1 MMLWRLDV
9 AGDPVAGWPKT
20 LADWTLV
27 PGLDAN
33 ESSATALAVDP
44 GGKFIVIAGFVK
56 NGIAFRRYVAKLSDK
71 GVLLW
76 EDDGQVDGEE
86 VMGLAVS
93 AAGDIVTAGSLRT
106 SPLDKEPAYD
116 AVTVGYTGGVKAN
129 RWPRIFVKPATDPK
143 LDDLNL
149 DSERWRGVI
158 ALADGHFLVFGER
171 DYQDG
176 NGYYF
181 TRTTMVEVSADGD
194 LIGETWTSPGSQY
207 ANDAALAGTLTDA
220 GFALTGWCRHKNQ
233 GVQQV
238 CIQTF
243 DDDGEPGQTYVEP
256 WPTQTAGLGVAQ
268 DRMKRLVVAGY
279 KTKPGEL
286 DAWVFASIG
295 AGYPPAWQQ
304 PPVNQ
309 GGWDFATG
317 VVCEA
322 WGKCTWVGSTTI
334 DGHLAVIVSQ
344 RYP

>member
-1 MMLWRLDV
+1 
-9 AGDPVAGWPKT
+9 
-20 LADWTLV
+20 
-27 PGLDAN
+27 
-33 ESSATALAVDP
+33 
-44 GGKFIVIAGFVK
+44 
-56 NGIAFRRYVAKLSDK
+56 
-71 GVLLW
+71 
-76 EDDGQVDGEE
+76 
-86 VMGLAVS
+86 
-93 AAGDIVTAGSLRT
+93 
-106 SPLDKEPAYD
+106 
-116 AVTVGYTGGVKAN
+116 VGYTGGVKAN
-129 RWPRIFVKPATDPK
+129 RWPRTFVRPATDPQP
-143 LDDLNL
+143 DEFNE
-149 DSERWRGVI
+149 DSERWRGVL
-158 ALADGHFLVFGER
+158 ALANGHFLVFGER
-171 DYQDG
+171 DYKD
-176 NGYYF
+176 NGDNKY

-220 GFALTGWCRHKNQ
+220 GFAFTGWCRHKNQ

-243 DDDGEPGQTYVEP
+243 DGEGKPGQTYVEP
-256 WPTQTAGLGVAQ
+256 WPAQTAGLGVAQ

-334 DGHLAVIVSQ
+334 DGHLAVVVSQ